1 MGRMT
6 LPEST
11 ISVHGLYRGL
21 WRSLIAT
28 LALLVLAAGVA
39 RAWVV
44 LPFLGIA
51 FYLMTPYADWLHAR
65 ARRVGIAIYPLIFA
79 VLIGR
84 IVDFQSIDELPATM
98 IEIVAGFLPVS
109 LSTHDKPRSFW
120 LAVLNSAV
128 IAVGCVTFTAS
139 ILVYIAFMGFLLV
152 LLFTLSAANLYLPDA
167 AGEKACTSVTP
178 RYFRQ
183 FLHVLP
189 AGIFGAGLIFLSF
202 PRVQSYT
209 MSLDL
214 GARTQ
219 TGYSGM
225 ISLAD
230 SGEIE
235 ESQALA
241 FMVTSPDRSWLSI
254 NGPHLLFRGDSLD
267 TFDGSIWK
275 STIFAYKSKEQ
286 AQDPRVASRHSQEIA
301 SLTVHREPTPNS
313 TIFYPDILIDV
324 VQQTPSS
331 GEFLFNANG
340 SVIRDVFTLNRY
352 SYMLRIASPL
362 VEAMLPREPVARL
375 REELPTSL
383 ASSPLPYELT
393 ERDAQLYLS
402 VPEGILDAAWFR
414 AWVHELGIDPMHD
427 SAITVAGKLARN
439 FQDSF
444 QPSLKNKI
452 AGDNSLQ
459 AFLTSAREGHCEFF
473 ATAAVLLWRT
483 LGLPARIVVGYR
495 GGAFNHLIDAL
506 EVREDNAHAWLEVY
520 LPKIGW
526 HPFDPTPGEPPAF
539 TANVASMLRMYTNAA
554 SFFFRQYVIDY
565 DYRTQRDLLRSFRE
579 ATRRNQTDAPSLE
592 DLATRGT
599 RPALIALAVIG
610 VAFLALRR
618 RMDAHD
624 PKDLPRF
631 YRSFERKMRRRGLAR
646 APGETFAAFHR
657 RCLERGIDSALL
669 SQVDQ
674 SLEAELYAD
683 EELSRRQLAALRK
696 AVDRL

>member
-1 MGRMT
+1 MT
-6 LPEST
+6 LRDTT

-28 LALLVLAAGVA
+28 LAVLVLAAGVA

-44 LPFLGIA
+44 LPFFGVA

-65 ARRVGIAIYPLIFA
+65 ARRVGIAIYPLIGA

-84 IVDFQSIDELPATM
+84 VIDFQSIDELPATM

-109 LSTHDKPRSFW
+109 LSTPDKPRSFW

-139 ILVYIAFMGFLLV
+139 IFVYIAFMGFLLV
-152 LLFTLSAANLYLPDA
+152 LLFTLSAGNLYLPDA
-167 AGEKACTSVTP
+167 AGERACTSVPP

-225 ISLAD
+225 ISLSD
-230 SGEIE
+230 GGEIE
-235 ESQALA
+235 ASQALA
-241 FMVTSPDRSWLSI
+241 FMVTSPDRSWLSV

-267 TFDGSIWK
+267 TFDGSTWK
-275 STIFAYKSKEQ
+275 STVFAYKSKDR
-286 AQDPRVASRHSQEIA
+286 AQDQRVASRHSQEIA

-340 SVIRDVFTLNRY
+340 SVIRDIFTLNRY
-352 SYMLRIASPL
+352 SYMLRIAPPL
-362 VEAMLPREPVARL
+362 VEAMLPREPVAQL
-375 REELPTSL
+375 RAGLSASFT
-383 ASSPLPYELT
+383 SSPLPYELS
-393 ERDAQLYLS
+393 ERDARLYLAVPQS
-402 VPEGILDAAWFR
+402 VFDAAWFD
-414 AWVHELGIDPMHD
+414 AWVHELGIDPTRD
-427 SAITVAGKLARN
+427 SAVAVASKLARN
-439 FQDSF
+439 FQQSF
-444 QPSLKNKI
+444 QPSLKNRLS
-452 AGDNSLQ
+452 GDNSLQ
-459 AFLTSAREGHCEFF
+459 SFLTSAREGHCEFF
-473 ATAAVLLWRT
+473 ATAAALLWRT
-483 LGLPARIVVGYR
+483 LGLPARVVVGYR

-506 EVREDNAHAWLEVY
+506 EVREENAHAWLEVY
-520 LPKIGW
+520 LPEVGW

-539 TANVASMLRMYTNAA
+539 SASVASMLRMYANAA

-579 ATRRNQTDAPSLE
+579 ATRRNQTDALSLE
-592 DLATRGT
+592 DLTTRGT
-599 RPALIALAVIG
+599 RPTLIALAVIG
-610 VAFLALRR
+610 ISFLVIRR

-624 PKDLPRF
+624 TKQLPRF
-631 YRSFERKMRRRGLAR
+631 YRSFERKMRRRGLSR
-646 APGETFAAFHR
+646 DPGETFAAFHR
-657 RCLERGIDSALL
+657 RCREGGIDPVLL

-683 EELSRRQLAALRK
+683 EELSRRQRAALRR
-696 AVDRL
+696 AVARL